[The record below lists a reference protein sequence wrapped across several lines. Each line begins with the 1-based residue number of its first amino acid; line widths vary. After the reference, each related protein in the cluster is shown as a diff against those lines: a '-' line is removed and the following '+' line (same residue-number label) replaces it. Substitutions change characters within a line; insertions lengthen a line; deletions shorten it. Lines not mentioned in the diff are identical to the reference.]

1 MATALC
7 EHYAS
12 EHSAAV
18 GLIVQ
23 YPFSRYIVSGL
34 KGAELR
40 KVPPPLCRM
49 DSRIFIQE
57 SKSKTS
63 FDVHEHALAH
73 VVDLPKNGF
82 IIGSV
87 RLVGARQITGSDV
100 DETLARLLCLSVPGL
115 LEALNSGYC
124 WCWIWCWIWGDPF
137 AFRDPLLVSQM
148 NCASR
153 GCVVWATTHQAPRKR
168 LVPEAYLL
176 SRTLE
181 ISANQSQVEGDS
193 KSAA

>member
-1 MATALC
+1 MRCATAMATALR

-23 YPFSRYIVSGL
+23 YPFSQYIVSGL

-49 DSRIFIQE
+49 DSRIFIQQA
-57 SKSKTS
+57 KSKTS
-63 FDVHEHALAH
+63 FDVHEYALAH

-82 IIGSV
+82 ILGSV
-87 RLVGARQITGSDV
+87 RLVGARQITVADV
-100 DETLARLLCLSVPGL
+100 DDTLARLVCLSVPGL

-124 WCWIWCWIWGDPF
+124 WCWIWGDPF
-137 AFRDPLLVSQM
+137 VFRDPLPVSQM

-153 GCVVWATTHQAPRKR
+153 GCVVWATTHEAPRQR

-176 SRTLE
+176 SR
-181 ISANQSQVEGDS
+181 ISASQSQVEGGS